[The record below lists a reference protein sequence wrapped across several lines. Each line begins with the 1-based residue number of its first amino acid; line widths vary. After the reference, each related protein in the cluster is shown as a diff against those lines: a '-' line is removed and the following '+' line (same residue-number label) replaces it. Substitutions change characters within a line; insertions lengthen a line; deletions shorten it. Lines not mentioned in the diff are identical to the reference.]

1 MRLPSDI
8 SGPKY
13 VMTHEVSYY
22 DISSPVYIMTHEV
35 SWYDISDPKY
45 GIMTHAVSC
54 YHIGPTSGLMYIMT
68 RGFMVWHIRFGL
80 LVFNASATARVIPRR
95 WNDTWDFMLWHTGSQ
110 VRHDTSDFVYVITHE
125 VSCGHIRS
133 QVRYDIWGLMRAAEV
148 AL

>member
-68 RGFMVWHIRFGL
+68 RGFMV
-80 LVFNASATARVIPRR
+80 
-95 WNDTWDFMLWHTGSQ
+95 
-110 VRHDTSDFVYVITHE
+110 
-125 VSCGHIRS
+125 
-133 QVRYDIWGLMRAAEV
+133 
-148 AL
+148 